1 MPDIQITPKSSSIWR
16 KLSPKCANRS
26 CDRKTWLQ
34 AFGPRNP
41 GLNVEGDWYCCAECF
56 ERTVRERIADLMNSQ
71 VAPAK
76 PHTSRVPLG
85 LLLLQRGILSAEQ
98 LKIALNLHRATES
111 NFGEVVQQLGFATQE
126 QVTAA
131 VASQWACPVF
141 PLGDRRLDVQVRVP
155 RRFMELY
162 RMLPV
167 HYSESERRLL
177 IGFVSSV
184 QHQILYTIGH
194 ITSCTPI
201 PCFITAREYELHLHV
216 CPLGG
221 RGRTRFRT
229 NCRCCRAGAHHYEL
243 CCSAG
248 GRSDPARN
256 LPRVPLDSYLGE
268 RTGNGSVISG
278 AQQLVVLDILAVS

>member
-1 MPDIQITPKSSSIWR
+1 MPDTQITPKSSSIWR

-201 PCFITAREYELHLHV
+201 PCFITAREYELHLHPPSALLV
-216 CPLGG
+216 GED
-221 RGRTRFRT
+221 
-229 NCRCCRAGAHHYEL
+229 EL
-243 CCSAG
+243 VFEQIVDAVEL
-248 GRSDPARN
+248 ARITT
-256 LPRVPLDSYLGE
+256 SY
-268 RTGNGSVISG
+268 VV
-278 AQQLVVLDILAVS
+278 QLVADRIRLGICREYLWIRIWGKGREMDLLFRVRSS